1 MNMRAEATSTIKT
14 VDIRPGVSVLSILRH
29 LNYKPWFALGEFV
42 DNALQSFLTYREAL
56 LAQGGPGAKL
66 RVSIDIESAPG
77 RITIRDNAA
86 GIERG
91 SYARAFRPA
100 AIPPDRSGL
109 SEFGMGMKSAACW
122 FSPRWMV
129 RTSALGEPVER
140 TVRFDIGKI
149 VHDDIS
155 EFRIEESSV
164 ADGAHFTEV
173 VLQDLH
179 RSPVGR
185 TIGKIKEHLTDIY
198 RVFIRDGLLE
208 LHFNSEILRYE
219 EPRILVGPYFRATDE
234 PPRRWKREIDFDL
247 GASMR
252 VSGFAAIREVGSTSR
267 AGFALFRRGRLIQ
280 GSGDE
285 GYRPSYIFGGSNS
298 YRYQR
303 LFGELHLEGFEVTH
317 TKDGFRWDENEQ
329 PFLELLKEHLD
340 PDELPLLRQA
350 EGHRVR
356 ASRDQ
361 LVDAARTAV
370 DETARALEEGL
381 EPVLTE
387 LEASPEAPDPPAQLP
402 QSSAELASRLL
413 AVRFKDQNWEI
424 QIELTNDPAQGDWL
438 CVSDGPRP
446 AVPQDPRRIGLR
458 VSLAHPFMVQFA
470 GSDAGSIEAL
480 LRLAAAIGL
489 AEIVAREAGIRLAGT
504 FRRNINE
511 IVREALSRP

>member
-1 MNMRAEATSTIKT
+1 MSMVPAAAASLRT
-14 VDIRPGVSVLSILRH
+14 VDIRPGVSVLAILRH

-42 DNALQSFLTYREAL
+42 DNALQSFISHREAL
-56 LAQGGPGAKL
+56 LSQDGPGFKL
-66 RVSIDIESAPG
+66 HVGIDIESSPG

-86 GIERG
+86 GIEPEN
-91 SYARAFRPA
+91 YARAFRPA
-100 AIPPDRSGL
+100 AIPPNRSGL

-122 FSPRWMV
+122 FSPQWMV
-129 RTSALGEPVER
+129 RTSALGEPLER

-155 EFRIEESSV
+155 ELQIEERPAAAGV
-164 ADGAHFTEV
+164 HFTEV

-179 RSPVGR
+179 RPPVGR
-185 TIGKIKEHLTDIY
+185 TIGKLKEHLTDIY
-198 RVFIRDGLLE
+198 RVFIRNDLLE
-208 LHFNSEILRYE
+208 LRFNGEVLRYE
-219 EPRILVGPYFRATDE
+219 EPRILSAPYFKDLSE
-234 PPRRWKREIDFDL
+234 PPRLWRREIDFDL
-247 GASMR
+247 GGGMR
-252 VSGFAAIREVGSTSR
+252 VTGFAAIREVASTSR
-267 AGFALFRRGRLIQ
+267 AGFALFRRDRLIQ

-361 LVDAARTAV
+361 LVDAARAAV
-370 DETARALEEGL
+370 DETARVLEEGL

-387 LEASPEAPDPPAQLP
+387 LGTSPEAPDPPQQMP

-413 AVRFKDQNWEI
+413 AIRFKDQNWEI
-424 QIELTNDPAQGDWL
+424 QIDITNDPAQGDWL
-438 CVSDGPRP
+438 VVSDGPGP
-446 AVPQDPRRIGLR
+446 AATLEPRRIGLR
-458 VSLAHPFMVQFA
+458 ISLAHPFMIQFA
-470 GSDAGSIEAL
+470 GSDAGNIEAL

-489 AEIVAREAGIRLAGT
+489 AEIVAREAGIRQAGT